1 MMVRLRQRRRSVP
14 TTDMNNPGDHMADH
28 QHPSQ
33 LLASFAA
40 NLHYEQIPDAVRM
53 RTEDLFLD
61 WIGSA
66 LAGRTS
72 RAVQTIDRY
81 AQTMGP
87 GGGPCDVLISRRT
100 TTPLFA
106 AMVNA
111 AASHVAEQDDVH
123 NGSVF
128 HPGAVV
134 FPAAVPVVWKM
145 R

>member
-1 MMVRLRQRRRSVP
+1 
-14 TTDMNNPGDHMADH
+14 MADH

-40 NLHYEQIPDAVRM
+40 TLRYEQIPDAVRM

-87 GGGPCDVLISRRT
+87 GSGPCEVLISRRT
-100 TTPLFA
+100 TTPTT
-106 AMVNA
+106 
-111 AASHVAEQDDVH
+111 AEVT
-123 NGSVF
+123 
-128 HPGAVV
+128 A
-134 FPAAVPVVWKM
+134 
-145 R
+145 